1 LFVGDAVLNRLHGPI
16 LEAASGSWLGILDR
30 LETTFPDAQTVYPGH
45 GTSGQPST
53 LYEGERIYLRTCRK
67 IAAEE
72 IARSGFTEVARQA
85 AVERINVRF
94 PYTNPT
100 GIKDI
105 VRSSV
110 DGLFQELS
118 MPNETPLR

>member
-1 LFVGDAVLNRLHGPI
+1 MVPLVRRRHYTED
-16 LEAASGSWLGILDR
+16 
-30 LETTFPDAQTVYPGH
+30 
-45 GTSGQPST
+45 
-53 LYEGERIYLRTCRK
+53 ERVYLRTCRK

-72 IARSGFTEVARQA
+72 IARSGFTEAAKQA
-85 AVERINVRF
+85 AVEHINARF
-94 PYTNPT
+94 PYANPT

-118 MPNETPLR
+118 YAERGPCSVTNKRYLPS